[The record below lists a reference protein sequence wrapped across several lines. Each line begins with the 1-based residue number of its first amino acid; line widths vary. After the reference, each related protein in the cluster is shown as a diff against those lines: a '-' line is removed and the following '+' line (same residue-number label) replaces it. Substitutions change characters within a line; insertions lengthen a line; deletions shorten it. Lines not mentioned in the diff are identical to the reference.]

1 MHLDERAEI
10 HAALGDPER
19 LKIVDDL
26 ALSDRSVSELADLV
40 GMPGNLLAHHLE
52 VLERA
57 GLIRRHVSE
66 GDRRRRYVSLE
77 HASLATLVVNGA
89 TPIRNVVFVCTSNSA
104 RSQFAA
110 ALWRQH
116 SDRPAHSIGREPA
129 SRVHP
134 LAIKAAAEFGVDL
147 SRATPAGYES
157 LTGNPDLI
165 VSVCDR
171 AREAALPRARRHLH
185 WSVPDPVIQGTI
197 ATFRSAF
204 ADINQRVRLL
214 AATFG

>member
-1 MHLDERAEI
+1 MDLDKRAEI
-10 HAALGDPER
+10 HAALGNPER
-19 LKIVDDL
+19 LRIVDDL
-26 ALSDRSVSELADLV
+26 TLGDRSVSELADLV
-40 GMPGNLLAHHLE
+40 RMPGNLLAHHLE

-77 HASLATLVVNGA
+77 QATLATLIVKGA
-89 TPIRNVVFVCTSNSA
+89 TPIRNVVFVCTNNSA

-110 ALWRQH
+110 ALWHQH
-116 SDRPAHSIGREPA
+116 TDRPAQSVGSEPA
-129 SRVHP
+129 KRVHP
-134 LAIKAAAEFGVDL
+134 LAIRVAAEFEVDL

-157 LTGNPDLI
+157 LSGNLDLI

-185 WSVPDPVIQGTI
+185 WSVPDPVTQGTL

-204 ADINQRVRLL
+204 ADINHRVRLL
-214 AATFG
+214 AASFR

>member
-1 MHLDERAEI
+1 MDLDGRAEI
-10 HAALGDPER
+10 YAALGDPER

-26 ALSDRSVSELADLV
+26 TLGDRSVSELAALV

-57 GLIRRHVSE
+57 GMIRRHTSE

-77 HASLATLVVNGA
+77 HATLATLFA
-89 TPIRNVVFVCTSNSA
+89 KDARPILSVVFVCTNNSA

-116 SDRPAHSIGREPA
+116 SDRPAHSAGSEPA

-134 LAIKAAAEFGVDL
+134 LAINVAAEFGVDL
-147 SRATPAGYES
+147 SRAVPAGYDSIVEKA
-157 LTGNPDLI
+157 DLI

-171 AREAALPRARRHLH
+171 AREAGVPRARRHLH
-185 WSVPDPVIQGTI
+185 WSVPDPVTRGTV
-197 ATFRSAF
+197 ASFRSAF
-204 ADINQRVRLL
+204 TDINQRVRLL
-214 AATFG
+214 AARD

>member
-1 MHLDERAEI
+1 MDLDKRAEI

-19 LKIVDDL
+19 LKMVDDL
-26 ALSDRSVSELADLV
+26 TLSDRSVSELADLV

-77 HASLATLVVNGA
+77 HENLATLFVKGLRP
-89 TPIRNVVFVCTSNSA
+89 TRSVVFVCTSNSA

-110 ALWRQH
+110 ALWRQQ
-116 SDRPAHSIGREPA
+116 SNRPAHSAGREPA
-129 SRVHP
+129 KGVHP
-134 LAIKAAAEFGVDL
+134 LAVRVAAEFGVDL

-157 LTGNPDLI
+157 LTGKPDLI

-171 AREAALPRARRHLH
+171 AREAALPRAGRHLH
-185 WSVPDPVIQGTI
+185 WSVPDPVTRGTV

-204 ADINQRVRLL
+204 AEINQRVSLL
-214 AATFG
+214 VATFG